1 MTAASYLVSD
11 MFYSS
16 IEWLSLECLKA
27 IGFACTT
34 LHDWLKKKLA
44 PLFHP
49 IRSKTKTNVTRS
61 HTFSTCHLHAFTER
75 WVHWIVCAFCD
86 WLE

>member
-11 MFYSS
+11 MSYSS

-34 LHDWLKKKLA
+34 LHDWLKKNSGHFFIQSEVK
-44 PLFHP
+44 PKP
-49 IRSKTKTNVTRS
+49 T
-61 HTFSTCHLHAFTER
+61 
-75 WVHWIVCAFCD
+75 
-86 WLE
+86 